1 MAFGGGSF
9 ITQNKVL
16 PGVYVNVSAETKVSS
31 EISDRGVA
39 ALGIESDWGAD
50 GEVFYVDESA
60 FRKNSQALFGYTYT
74 DDKLKGLRDL
84 FLNLNGCY
92 FYRLNSGTKAANS
105 LCEAKCSGV
114 RGNALQIVVTK
125 TGDGYLVVTCL
136 DGQEVDSQAV
146 KSAADLQDN
155 DYVCWLDGA
164 KLTVSA
170 GAPLSGGTNKD
181 GVGVDEYQT
190 MLDLLEGY
198 QFNTLGC
205 LSTESTV
212 KSLFAQYTKE
222 QREDSGRKFQTVL
235 YDYAADYEGVISA
248 ANKVL
253 DADFPE
259 SALVYW
265 LTGAEAGCAVNATL
279 TNAVYD
285 GEFDVQPVLGQ
296 SKLQAAL
303 QGGKLVLHKL
313 GNELRVLEDINSL
326 VTVQAAQS
334 EDMRYN
340 QTMRVLDQIVAD
352 LSKLF
357 YERYLGS
364 VLNDNSGRISLWN
377 DIVSYYRKL
386 EGLRAIED
394 FDSSDIVVE
403 QGENKKAV
411 VISSKLTV
419 INAMSQLY
427 LSVIFE

>member
-1 MAFGGGSF
+1 
-9 ITQNKVL
+9 
-16 PGVYVNVSAETKVSS
+16 
-31 EISDRGVA
+31 
-39 ALGIESDWGAD
+39 
-50 GEVFYVDESA
+50 
-60 FRKNSQALFGYTYT
+60 
-74 DDKLKGLRDL
+74 
-84 FLNLNGCY
+84 
-92 FYRLNSGTKAANS
+92 
-105 LCEAKCSGV
+105 
-114 RGNALQIVVTK
+114 
-125 TGDGYLVVTCL
+125 LVVTCL

-170 GAPLSGGTNKD
+170 GAPLSGGANKE
-181 GVGVDEYQT
+181 GVGVEEYQT

-285 GEFDVQPVLGQ
+285 GEFEVQPVLGQ

-313 GNELRVLEDINSL
+313 GDELRVLEDINSL

>member
-1 MAFGGGSF
+1 MSFGGGSF

-16 PGVYVNVSAETKVSS
+16 PGVYVNVASQTKVSS
-31 EISDRGVA
+31 GLSDRGVA
-39 ALGIESDWGAD
+39 ALGVDLDWGAD
-50 GEVFYVDESA
+50 DEVFYVDESA
-60 FRKNSQALFGYTYT
+60 FRKNSQALFGYAYA

-105 LCEAKCSGV
+105 LCQAKYSGE

-125 TGDGYLVVTCL
+125 NSDGYLVATCL
-136 DGQEVDSQAV
+136 DGQEVDSQLV

-155 DYVCWLDGA
+155 DYVCWLESA

-170 GAPLSGGTNKD
+170 GTALVGGTNKERA
-181 GVGVDEYQT
+181 GVEEYQT

-198 QFNTLGC
+198 QFNVLGC
-205 LSTESTV
+205 LSTDNAV
-212 KSLFAQYTKE
+212 KALFAKYTKE

-235 YDYAADYEGVISA
+235 YGYPADYEGVISVE
-248 ANKVL
+248 NKVL
-253 DADFPE
+253 DEDFPE

-265 LTGAEAGCAVNATL
+265 LVGAEAGCAVNATL

-285 GEFDVQPVLGQ
+285 GEFEVQPIIGQ
-296 SKLQAAL
+296 SKLQTAL
-303 QGGKLVLHKL
+303 QSGKLVLHKL

-326 VTVQAAQS
+326 VTIQTAQG
-334 EDMRYN
+334 EEMRFN
-340 QTMRVLDQIVAD
+340 QTMRVLDQIVSD
-352 LSKLF
+352 LSTLF

-386 EGLRAIED
+386 EGLRAIEN
-394 FDSSDIVVE
+394 FDPTDIVVE

-411 VISSKLTV
+411 VISSYLTV

-427 LSVIFE
+427 LTVTFE